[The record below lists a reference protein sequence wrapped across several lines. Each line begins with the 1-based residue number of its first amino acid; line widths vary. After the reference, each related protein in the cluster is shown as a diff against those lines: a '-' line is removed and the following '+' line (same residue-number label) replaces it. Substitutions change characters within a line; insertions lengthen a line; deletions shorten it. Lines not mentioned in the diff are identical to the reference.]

1 LDPTVRR
8 IGQERHF
15 GNLRCKRYYPPRLV
29 TPVGAAEAN
38 VLREHDDRG
47 KEVLRP
53 SDHHRPHPEDVV
65 LSGGSVNYVVRV
77 TPRYPH
83 IPA

>member
-1 LDPTVRR
+1 MQT
-8 IGQERHF
+8 
-15 GNLRCKRYYPPRLV
+15 YYPPRLV

-53 SDHHRPHPEDVV
+53 PDHHRPHPEDVV
-65 LSGGSVNYVVRV
+65 LSGGSVNYVVRGAA
-77 TPRYPH
+77 TGAN